1 VIYSDDVLPHVA
13 EPATCRHELV
23 GGDVRLRHDRLS
35 GLLLHGCEAFLHRT
49 SDGCQTA
56 AYCRS
61 KPGHADRDSAYAE
74 FTEALAKRRTER
86 LLRRQAIYVLGRST
100 SKCVT
105 WSCVIHGIVL
115 RHGGT

>member
-13 EPATCRHELV
+13 EPATWRHELV
-23 GGDVRLRHDRLS
+23 GGDVRLRHGRLS